1 MTLTTCTAL
10 VTLGM
15 FFWPFVRWAGQ
26 HWQWALLSL
35 IPLIGAVDGVIE
47 LALSHVTPLIVSA
60 LLINSSGFVLFR
72 LVPAAGVAGVE
83 MLEGFGSR
91 VVFPVA
97 RLIQRFVGYETVP
110 SDPS

>member
-10 VTLGM
+10 LTLGM

-26 HWQWALLSL
+26 HWQWVLLRL
-35 IPLIGAVDGVIE
+35 IPLIGAVDGVYE
-47 LALSHVTPLIVSA
+47 VAFGHVNVLIVLA

-91 VVFPVA
+91 VVVPVGQSI
-97 RLIQRFVGYETVP
+97 RKFVGYETVT
-110 SDPS
+110 SDSR